1 MPIQR
6 PVHPVL
12 PPILGAYEVQ
22 LRKGL
27 GDLNPSNPG
36 DRLDFATV
44 MTNLWRAT
52 RWETLL
58 EMADFLGFEDRNTH
72 DRVVSDIACS
82 WASKYAEATKKAK
95 GAQEFQLDQEVRF
108 KDPNHTL
115 ACPSMV
121 SSAVVGIRKDDQ
133 GTQIQVRQI
142 IEGWVD
148 QADLEPGGTPR
159 RPR

>member
-27 GDLNPSNPG
+27 GDLNPDLPS
-36 DRLDFATV
+36 DRIGFATV
-44 MTNLWRAT
+44 MTNLWRST

-72 DRVVSDIACS
+72 DRVVRDIACS
-82 WASKYAEATKKAK
+82 WAYKYAEAIKKAK
-95 GAQEFQLDQEVRF
+95 ISQEFQLDQEVRF
-108 KDPNHTL
+108 KDPKQKLEN
-115 ACPSMV
+115 PSAV
-121 SSAVVGIRKDDQ
+121 SSAVVGIKKDDG
-133 GTQIQVRQI
+133 GTRIQVRQI
-142 IEGWVD
+142 FEGWVD
-148 QADLEPGGTPR
+148 QADLEPGDTPR